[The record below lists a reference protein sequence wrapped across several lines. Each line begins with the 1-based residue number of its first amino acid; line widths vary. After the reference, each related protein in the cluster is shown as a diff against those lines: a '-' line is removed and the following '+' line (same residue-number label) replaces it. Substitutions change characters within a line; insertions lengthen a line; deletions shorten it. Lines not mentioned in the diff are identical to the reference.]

1 MGDGLREQVLSY
13 MKRLAEGE
21 VSPAEAADWAL
32 GVMKL
37 DSPELRDRK
46 LWRALDQLS
55 GADLL
60 EAPGQYLHGPEDFAD
75 WLEEFGAENSD

>member
-1 MGDGLREQVLSY
+1 MGGELREQVLSCLT
-13 MKRLAEGE
+13 RLAAGE
-21 VSPAEAADWAL
+21 LSPGEAADWAL

-37 DSPELRDRK
+37 DSPELKDQK
-46 LWRALDQLS
+46 LWRALDELS

-75 WLEEFGAENSD
+75 WLEEFGAEKSG